1 MGGGEYNNVAQGVED
16 FCISVSERTP
26 ACSHRG
32 VFITKCVGLDHVW
45 RGWGGPPFPMLQCI
59 ALYGIFDAVWSGFDD
74 ELLEKFAH
82 EPSLPLKRVT
92 LLDCN
97 FPLHA
102 CTVVEAFRASG
113 AKEFEC
119 DGSVPLWEADEWE
132 QLEELGVSL
141 TYWETSEEVEDEWWT
156 LGSTLMRQIAKYIRA
171 TVVLHALT

>member
-1 MGGGEYNNVAQGVED
+1 M
-16 FCISVSERTP
+16 
-26 ACSHRG
+26 
-32 VFITKCVGLDHVW
+32 
-45 RGWGGPPFPMLQCI
+45 
-59 ALYGIFDAVWSGFDD
+59 
-74 ELLEKFAH
+74 
-82 EPSLPLKRVT
+82 
-92 LLDCN
+92 
-97 FPLHA
+97 
-102 CTVVEAFRASG
+102 VEAFRASG